1 MDISKI
7 VEIIIY
13 IVPGFILLA
22 TYCFFVP
29 SKRGSD
35 FAGFVGSIILSI
47 PIFGFISLLE
57 LLLRIKIVSSNLL
70 YVLFSW
76 PFAVVIGWF
85 IGWLQ
90 KNKFEDILKKVKVE
104 YSKDPRIW
112 NEFFGTFSNSD
123 HFVKV
128 QLIDGTPLV
137 GYPRYYSIDPNDEI
151 QELTLSPCYLIDKDF
166 KILQTMKDSVY
177 LNNDK
182 IVYIEDI
189 GSINFTSESEKNL
202 IE

>member
-7 VEIIIY
+7 VDVIIY
-13 IVPGFILLA
+13 VIPGFILLA

-29 SKRGSD
+29 SKKGSD

-57 LLLRIKIVSSNLL
+57 LLLCIKIVSNKLL

-76 PFAVVIGWF
+76 PFAIVIGWF

-90 KNKFEDILKKVKVE
+90 KNKFENILKKVKVE

-112 NEFFGTFSNSD
+112 NEFFSTFSNSD
-123 HFVKV
+123 HFVKAL
-128 QLIDGTPLV
+128 LIDGTILV

-151 QELTLSPCYLIDKDF
+151 QELVLFPCYVVDENL
-166 KILQTMKDSVY
+166 KILRTINDSVY

-182 IVYIEDI
+182 VVCIEDM
-189 GSINFTSESEKNL
+189 GSINFTSESEKT
-202 IE
+202 